1 MTIHHSICAH
11 NRLRNPRTTA
21 GGATPPELDF
31 RNNVVYDWKEFAS
44 HTGSEAVHLN
54 LVNSYY
60 KPGPS
65 TGIEDAAAREA
76 IFTFMSAGPHRL
88 YAAGNVPEGDDAR
101 SRDNWA
107 AVRFARKGNPATGVR
122 ATAPLPTPKVTTQT
136 AAEAFD
142 AVLADAGTTLP
153 ARDAVGLR
161 IVTDIRR
168 GTGINYETDI
178 PEPGRW
184 QLYRS
189 LPAPADSDAD
199 GIPDY
204 WRQRFS
210 LPPNS
215 AVRAAAGGYANIE
228 AYVK

>member
-1 MTIHHSICAH
+1 MRCS
-11 NRLRNPRTTA
+11 P
-21 GGATPPELDF
+21 
-31 RNNVVYDWKEFAS
+31 
-44 HTGSEAVHLN
+44 
-54 LVNSYY
+54 
-60 KPGPS
+60 
-65 TGIEDAAAREA
+65 
-76 IFTFMSAGPHRL
+76 M
-88 YAAGNVPEGDDAR
+88 
-101 SRDNWA
+101 
-107 AVRFARKGNPATGVR
+107 
-122 ATAPLPTPKVTTQT
+122 
-136 AAEAFD
+136 
-142 AVLADAGTTLP
+142 P

-189 LPAPADSDAD
+189 WPAPADSDAD